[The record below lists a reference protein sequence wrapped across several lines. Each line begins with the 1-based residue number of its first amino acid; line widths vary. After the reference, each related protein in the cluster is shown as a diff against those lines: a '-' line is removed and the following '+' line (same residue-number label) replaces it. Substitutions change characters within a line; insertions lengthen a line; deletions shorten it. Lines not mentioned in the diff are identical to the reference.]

1 MAGANVGL
9 AGSLRKALETSPDA
23 SRFASAAVLI
33 PLALIPTLLGHEWF
47 VGLLMGMAAA
57 ATWELTTLQARAGVS
72 GFPVIA
78 VLLAA
83 LLPLGA
89 ALQVLTPGWLLL
101 GAVAGAALF
110 VVGYTATE
118 RSRLGGWALTL
129 AAGLYP
135 GVLLAPAVSL
145 RERADGLGLIL
156 LIMAA
161 TWACDTA
168 AFFVGRRWGKHRL
181 APAVSPGKTVEGVGG
196 GLAGGLVVGAIA
208 SLLLP
213 EAPARIVGLGIVV
226 AIAAILG
233 DLAESAMKRRLGAK
247 DSGWLVP
254 GHGGLLDRIDGL
266 LFGSFLGYLYVA
278 MTDGV
283 FGA

>member
-1 MAGANVGL
+1 MAAANVGL
-9 AGSLRKALETSPDA
+9 AGFLRKTLATSPDTA
-23 SRFASAAVLI
+23 RFVSAAILV
-33 PLALIPTLLGHEWF
+33 PLTLVPTLLGHEWF
-47 VGLLMGMAAA
+47 VGFLMGIAAA
-57 ATWELTTLQARAGVS
+57 AAWELSALQARAGVS
-72 GFPVIA
+72 AVPVVA

-89 ALQVLTPGWLLL
+89 ALQVFTPGWLLL
-101 GAVAGAALF
+101 GAAAGVALF
-110 VVGYTATE
+110 VIGYAARE

-135 GVLLAPAVSL
+135 GVLLAPAIAL

-181 APAVSPGKTVEGVGG
+181 APAVSPGKTVEGV
-196 GLAGGLVVGAIA
+196 AGGLVGGLIVGAIA
-208 SLLLP
+208 SFLVP
-213 EAPARIVGLGIVV
+213 EAPARVLGLGIIV
-226 AIAAILG
+226 AAAAILG

-266 LFGSFLGYLYVA
+266 LFGSFLGYLFIA
-278 MTDGV
+278 ITDGV
-283 FGA
+283 FRA